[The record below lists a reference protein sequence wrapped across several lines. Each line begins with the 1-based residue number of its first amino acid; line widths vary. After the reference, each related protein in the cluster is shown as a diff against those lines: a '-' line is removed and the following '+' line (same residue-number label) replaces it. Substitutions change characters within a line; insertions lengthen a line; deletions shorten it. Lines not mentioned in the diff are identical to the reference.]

1 MRLRQNHQRGD
12 TLIEVL
18 FAITVFS
25 LVVVTALAIMNQG
38 TAAAQRSLEM
48 TLVTQEIDNQVE
60 ALRYLHESYVT
71 GYKPGYSTST
81 GITTDISSVGQF
93 HEIVKLANQK
103 RASPRPDASNFTV
116 SAGTT
121 TCPTPPDYSFII
133 NTRTATV
140 RSGGTIFSQAS
151 TYSKLH
157 YDSDTAT
164 TPGAPQGL
172 WIEPVKSPT
181 TTGNTASA
189 GYIDF
194 HVRACWAAP
203 GLSKPLTLGTIVRLY
218 EPRS

>member
-1 MRLRQNHQRGD
+1 MRLRRGYERGD

-38 TAAAQRSLEM
+38 TAAAQRSLEI

-71 GYKPGYSTST
+71 GYKPGYSTSS

-103 RASPRPDASNFTV
+103 RASPQPGASNFTV
-116 SAGTT
+116 AANAL
-121 TCPTPPDYSFII
+121 TCPTAPTYSFII
-133 NTRTATV
+133 NSRTAAV
-140 RSGGTIFSQAS
+140 RSENTLFSQAS
-151 TYSKLH
+151 TYSKLQ
-157 YDSDTAT
+157 YDNDTAT
-164 TPGAPQGL
+164 ILRAAQGL
-172 WIEPVKSPT
+172 WIEPVKSPN

-194 HVRACWAAP
+194 HVRACWTAP
-203 GLSKPLTLGTIVRLY
+203 GLNRPMTLGTIVRLY
-218 EPRS
+218 EPRG